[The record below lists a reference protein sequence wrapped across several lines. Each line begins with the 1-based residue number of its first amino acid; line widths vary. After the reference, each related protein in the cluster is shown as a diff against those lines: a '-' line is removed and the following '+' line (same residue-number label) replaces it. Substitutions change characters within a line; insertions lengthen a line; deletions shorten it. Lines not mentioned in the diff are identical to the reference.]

1 MRDCQSSH
9 PRELLPLHS
18 CRGTSGRR
26 KRRGPRVH
34 PKLCAR
40 CSHLKR
46 CCCPTHAAYTPEGA
60 YRSNR
65 WLWCTSVSVR
75 RLSCPSCARRSPL
88 RGSLG
93 TRDMCVICDVWL
105 AFSSTSE
112 SCDLATHSGVLLSV
126 PLGWGR
132 CGEIQGALPAVWD
145 IGNMAGEYG
154 EPCGYMSGDLLLTS
168 QVPQAGNLETMMRIL
183 INSAGTLC
191 AFNCTPPWGDR
202 LLRMAT
208 LLFGS
213 RSKSTGTEWRWV

>member
-93 TRDMCVICDVWL
+93 TRDMCVMCDVARFHQQQVGKL
-105 AFSSTSE
+105 RPVKAASSPHE
-112 SCDLATHSGVLLSV
+112 RCSGV
-126 PLGWGR
+126 PLRWGR

-154 EPCGYMSGDLLLTS
+154 EPCGYMSGDLLLMTE
-168 QVPQAGNLETMMRIL
+168 VDPQGNLETMK
-183 INSAGTLC
+183 C
-191 AFNCTPPWGDR
+191 A
-202 LLRMAT
+202 
-208 LLFGS
+208 S
-213 RSKSTGTEWRWV
+213 

>member
-1 MRDCQSSH
+1 MSPVMRDCQSSH

-93 TRDMCVICDVWL
+93 TRDMCVMCDVARFQQHVGKL
-105 AFSSTSE
+105 RPVKAACTPERSAAMGEMRGDPGGSP
-112 SCDLATHSGVLLSV
+112 GR
-126 PLGWGR
+126 LGYW
-132 CGEIQGALPAVWD
+132 
-145 IGNMAGEYG
+145 EYG
-154 EPCGYMSGDLLLTS
+154 RGIWGT
-168 QVPQAGNLETMMRIL
+168 MRIHVGR
-183 INSAGTLC
+183 SA
-191 AFNCTPPWGDR
+191 AH
-202 LLRMAT
+202 
-208 LLFGS
+208 
-213 RSKSTGTEWRWV
+213 V